1 MLTPNLADAPPA
13 LLRAIRAELGPTFAN
28 PQQRRFFWSQA
39 PEVLYSGAYRAGK
52 SRIGCE
58 KAYYLAKRYPG
69 IPIGIF
75 RKTAASLTASTER
88 TLLHDVIPRVEV
100 ARHNRTERW
109 YELANG
115 SRIWFFGLDPD
126 PITGLP
132 SKVGSVELGWAFV
145 DEAAECSEMD
155 WSLVKGRLS
164 WPGIPYHQITAA
176 TNPASPKHWLKV
188 RFTPPTESRQ
198 YLHASTFDNPLLP
211 EDYVKD
217 AHAAAD
223 DYLKQRYIMGEWVG
237 AEGVIWHLPDDQVS
251 MGSGSY
257 KRVIAGIDWGFVHAF
272 ACEVI
277 GQTGTGHLEVID
289 ELYEKGETIDRIII
303 VLGLLQRQHKI
314 ETFYADPSEPAYILQ
329 CQRAGLPVE
338 PANNAV
344 GPGIGAVSMA
354 ITNGMTVSPLC
365 RGLLGELP
373 GYTWAA
379 NKMGGFH
386 EKPIDINDD
395 ACDALRYGVAAL
407 TSSLDEN
414 PWAALAGQRVGGVA

>member
-1 MLTPNLADAPPA
+1 
-13 LLRAIRAELGPTFAN
+13 
-28 PQQRRFFWSQA
+28 
-39 PEVLYSGAYRAGK
+39 
-52 SRIGCE
+52 
-58 KAYYLAKRYPG
+58 
-69 IPIGIF
+69 
-75 RKTAASLTASTER
+75 
-88 TLLHDVIPRVEV
+88 
-100 ARHNRTERW
+100 
-109 YELANG
+109 
-115 SRIWFFGLDPD
+115 
-126 PITGLP
+126 
-132 SKVGSVELGWAFV
+132 
-145 DEAAECSEMD
+145 MD

-211 EDYVKD
+211 ADYVKD

-223 DYLKQRYIMGEWVG
+223 DYLKARYIMGEWVG
-237 AEGVIWHLPDDQVS
+237 AEGVIWHLPDDAVQAGTGV
-251 MGSGSY
+251 Y

-277 GQTGTGHLEVID
+277 GQTGAGRLEVID
-289 ELYEKGETIDRIII
+289 ELYEKGETIDRIIT

-314 ETFYADPSEPAYILQ
+314 ERFYADPSEPAYILQ

-344 GPGIGAVSMA
+344 GPGIGAVAMA

-414 PWAALAGQRVGGVA
+414 PWAALAGQRIGGMA